1 MNENKELPIT
11 EVKPEYIIGDRIS
24 HRIALMR
31 GILTLMVVNIH
42 SINLVVH
49 FQTGNVSWGNSPWLA
64 TIEYLFSEVVSR
76 TAVPAFF
83 FISALLLYKKEFK
96 WIDNLKKKIRS
107 LVIPYIIVNSF
118 WIAVYLIL
126 QSIPSLST
134 YFTMDG
140 YIIRNWDIIGWLKGY
155 GIFSSPLVAPLWFI
169 RDLFVLNVLSKVIKR
184 ILNYAPTAFA
194 ILLLLFWISP
204 YNTHVFCLNKQA
216 LCFWSFGYIC
226 VHFNYNLEK
235 LDRVRSP
242 WLVSLYF
249 ILVAMDVLFK
259 ESQLNWIIH
268 NIAIL
273 FGVVFWF
280 VYGTTIQKDSINRL
294 LLLISEYSFGIYLF
308 HQLTL
313 NCINKV
319 YAKLIPPS
327 SISQLF
333 GYLVIP
339 NIVIAGCVLFSI
351 FLKKYAKRLY
361 CVLFGKSFPIQGKL
375 H

>member
-204 YNTHVFCLNKQA
+204 YNTHIFCLNKQA

-226 VHFNYNLEK
+226 VH
-235 LDRVRSP
+235 
-242 WLVSLYF
+242 
-249 ILVAMDVLFK
+249 
-259 ESQLNWIIH
+259 
-268 NIAIL
+268 
-273 FGVVFWF
+273 VFWF

-339 NIVIAGCVLFSI
+339 SIVIAGCVLFSI